1 MNNNENNTNLS
12 SNSTQGVSQQSNVN
26 VNLEPNI
33 VSSIPV
39 VDPTGVS
46 SNVLNAASI
55 SNNNESSN
63 KDVISQPEIV
73 TPSVSSQSTQ
83 APDVNSS
90 VIPVETVTQGDG
102 GVSNISSDGNN
113 DPEALVNENLKK
125 VEIEYTPPSKGRTV
139 FTIMMFVFIIGFV
152 IFLPDI
158 TSLINDYKASKYAV
172 KEEVITTGKL
182 ECTLNSNTTNL
193 DMNYSRVF
201 KYSDSKLDSADYTI
215 TTRGDVT
222 LDEATLNDMAAK
234 CKILEEYTDGVNG
247 VDVSCSYTDGKL
259 VEKQSY
265 VFSGLNMEELDAAF
279 AESGGTYPDFKAGQS
294 IESIEKTMNAAGYSC
309 IRKK

>member
-1 MNNNENNTNLS
+1 MNNSENNTNLNN
-12 SNSTQGVSQQSNVN
+12 NSIQGVSEQNNVN
-26 VNLEPNI
+26 VSSEPNI

-39 VDPTGVS
+39 VNPTEVGAD
-46 SNVLNAASI
+46 VLNAAAI
-55 SNNNESSN
+55 SNNSENSDKN
-63 KDVISQPEIV
+63 GASQPISPTV
-73 TPSVSSQSTQ
+73 LPQTVQTSGAGVDLAVSQVR
-83 APDVNSS
+83 DDN
-90 VIPVETVTQGDG
+90 QGNV
-102 GVSNISSDGNN
+102 GVSNISTDGNN
-113 DPEALVNENLKK
+113 DPGALVNENLKK

-158 TSLINDYKASKYAV
+158 TSLINDYKANKYAV

-193 DMNYSRVF
+193 DMNYSRIF
-201 KYSDSKLDSADYTI
+201 KYTDSKLDSADYTI

-234 CKILEEYTDGVNG
+234 CKILEKYTDGVNG

-265 VFSGLNMEELDAAF
+265 VFSGLNTEELDAAF

>member
-158 TSLINDYKASKYAV
+158 TSLINDYKANKYAV